1 MRLIWIQMTWMRG
14 TKWCHMRKV
23 GLIMIATLLFFTGSG
38 VVIHASP
45 KVRIPSQQ
53 ELHAQTAEQRI
64 RELEGILN
72 GNLQM
77 IEPVGKGRAY
87 RYVVQKELVE
97 GIEE

>member
-1 MRLIWIQMTWMRG
+1 MRLIWIQMTWLRG

-23 GLIMIATLLFFTGSG
+23 GLIMIAILLFLAGFGI
-38 VVIHASP
+38 VIHASP

-53 ELHAQTAEQRI
+53 ELHAQTADQRI

-72 GNLQM
+72 GNPQM
-77 IEPVGKGRAY
+77 IEPVGKGMAY

-97 GIEE
+97 RVNR